1 MTNSQLQKLSPDAD
15 PPNNSKEVYKT
26 PRDTC
31 RPNVCLFS
39 ARKKKE
45 KEERE
50 EPESG
55 KESGV
60 RFKPNPAG

>member
-1 MTNSQLQKLSPDAD
+1 MTNPQLQKLSPDAD

-26 PRDTC
+26 PHDAC
-31 RPNVCLFS
+31 RTNVCLFS
-39 ARKKKE
+39 AREKK

-50 EPESG
+50 EPDRG

-60 RFKPNPAG
+60 RFNPNPAG